1 MLFSVAY
8 IFFIISVTIRDPS
21 NMPCA
26 IKNFR
31 VVMKDLHSQPP
42 VLSVGKKM
50 MSDAVSSSF
59 VPVTDGILMNT
70 LNTEN
75 YNIKYSCKFQISY
88 ILDSLI
94 IKFSNQIM

>member
-1 MLFSVAY
+1 MNYNFKLFKMEDVALY
-8 IFFIISVTIRDPS
+8 FLWCNIFFFLTATIRDPN

-50 MSDAVSSSF
+50 MHDAVSSNII
-59 VPVTDGILMNT
+59 PANDGILMNT
-70 LNTEN
+70 LKTEN
-75 YNIKYSCKFQISY
+75 YVIKYSCKSSF
-88 ILDSLI
+88 L
-94 IKFSNQIM
+94 